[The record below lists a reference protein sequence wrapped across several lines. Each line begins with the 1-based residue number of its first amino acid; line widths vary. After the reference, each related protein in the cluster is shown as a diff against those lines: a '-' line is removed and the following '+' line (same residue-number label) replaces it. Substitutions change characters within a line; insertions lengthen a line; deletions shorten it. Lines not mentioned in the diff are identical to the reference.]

1 MDFLGKFNS
10 TFQDFM
16 QDLLTAFPN
25 DAEFKMYQMAIC
37 GALMLN
43 DRCIVNVF
51 KEQVLLPY
59 EDKILAKDEGF
70 FLQNEYEE
78 HSDSIAIVEKLK
90 GSWSSLSPADRETI
104 WKYFHVLLKL
114 AKRI

>member
-1 MDFLGKFNS
+1 MDYLGRFND
-10 TFQDFM
+10 TFRDFM
-16 QDLLTAFPN
+16 SDLLTAFPN
-25 DAEFKMYQMAIC
+25 DADFRMYQLAIN

-43 DRCIVNVF
+43 DQCVLNVF

-59 EDKILAKDEGF
+59 EAKILAKDEGF

-78 HSDSIAIVEKLK
+78 HSDSIAVVEKLK
-90 GSWSSLSPADRETI
+90 ACWTQLSAEDRETI
-104 WKYFHVLLKL
+104 WKYFRVLLKL